1 MTSYTCIAVD
11 DEPLAIEKIVSFV
24 ERLPFLNLKA
34 TFDRAADA
42 LAYLSSNQ
50 TDLQF
55 LDIQMESMT
64 GLDLLAAMPDRPQ
77 VILTTAYSEYA
88 LKGYEF
94 EVTDYLLKP
103 YSFERFAQAVN
114 KAVKRISDKPS
125 QQETTPE
132 FIFVK
137 TDYRLVKIM
146 LADILYIEGMRDYRC
161 IYTQTG
167 KFLTQQTFGAF
178 EEQLP
183 PIQFSRIHKSYL
195 VSLSKIESIEKH
207 RVKIGKE
214 LLPVSESYRD
224 TFYGKLGVSQ
234 TDKNP

>member
-1 MTSYTCIAVD
+1 MNYTCIAVD

-24 ERLPFLNLKA
+24 ERLSFLTLKA
-34 TFDRAADA
+34 TFDNAVDA
-42 LAYLSSNQ
+42 LAYLSTNK
-50 TDLQF
+50 TDLLF
-55 LDIQMESMT
+55 LDIQMERMT
-64 GLDLLAAMPDRPQ
+64 GLDLLCALPDRPQ

-114 KAVKRISDKPS
+114 KAVKRLSEKNIPTGPATD
-125 QQETTPE
+125 

-137 TDYRLVKIM
+137 TDYRLVKVM
-146 LADILYIEGMRDYRC
+146 LSDILYIEGMRDYRC
-161 IYTQTG
+161 IVTPEG
-167 KFLTQQTFGAF
+167 KILTQQTFGSF

-183 PIQFSRIHKSYL
+183 DSQFIRIHKSYI

-207 RVKIGKE
+207 RVKTGKA
-214 LLPVSESYRD
+214 LLPVSESYREE
-224 TFYGKLGVSQ
+224 FYKKIAG
-234 TDKNP
+234 

>member
-1 MTSYTCIAVD
+1 MNYTCIAVD
-11 DEPLAIEKIVSFV
+11 DEPLALEKIVSFIAKF
-24 ERLPFLNLKA
+24 PSLKLEA
-34 TFDRAADA
+34 TFDRPVEA
-42 LAYLSSNQ
+42 LAYLSSHNIE
-50 TDLQF
+50 LLF
-55 LDIQMESMT
+55 LDIQMENMT
-64 GLDLLAAMPDRPQ
+64 GLDLLAALPSRPQ

-114 KAVKRISDKPS
+114 KAVKRISEKATVV
-125 QQETTPE
+125 ENAPE

-137 TDYRLVKIM
+137 SDYRLVKIM
-146 LADILYIEGMRDYRC
+146 LSDILYIEGMRDYRC
-161 IYTQTG
+161 IHSPAG
-167 KFLTQQTFGAF
+167 KILTDQTFGSF

-183 PIQFSRIHKSYL
+183 SSQFARIHKSYM

-224 TFYGKLGVSQ
+224 AFYKRMR
-234 TDKNP
+234 

>member
-1 MTSYTCIAVD
+1 MNYICIAVD
-11 DEPLAIEKIVSFV
+11 DEPLALEKIASFI
-24 ERLPFLNLKA
+24 ERMPTLKLEA
-34 TFDRAADA
+34 TFDRPVEA
-42 LAYLSSNQ
+42 LAYLSSHKV
-50 TDLQF
+50 DMLF
-55 LDIQMESMT
+55 LDIQMEKMT
-64 GLDLLAAMPDRPQ
+64 GLDLLAALPNHPQ

-114 KAVKRISDKPS
+114 KATKRIQEKISVV
-125 QQETTPE
+125 ETTPD

-137 TDYRLVKIM
+137 SDYRLVKVM
-146 LADILYIEGMRDYRC
+146 LSDILYIEGMRDYRC
-161 IYTQTG
+161 IHTSTG
-167 KFLTQQTFGAF
+167 KILTDQTFGSF

-183 PIQFSRIHKSYL
+183 TSQFSRIHKSFM

-214 LLPVSESYRD
+214 LLPVSESYREP
-224 TFYGKLGVSQ
+224 FYKKIG
-234 TDKNP
+234 